1 VGADAG
7 AGASGESVLV
17 IEDEVS
23 LGRLL
28 ERILLEEG
36 FRPTLELR
44 GDSGLRAA
52 LSASP
57 DAVILDLALPGL
69 DGLEVCRRMRA
80 EGFWGP
86 VIMLT
91 ARDAVPDRV
100 RGLEAGADDYL
111 VKPFAIEELLAR
123 LRAQLRRTGGPVER
137 LQVGDLVL
145 EPGTRIVRRGGRE
158 LQLTAHEFSL
168 LELLMRHPNQV
179 LTRDHILD
187 HACVGIPRLPLRVS
201 GHE

>member
-137 LQVGDLVL
+137 LQVGD
-145 EPGTRIVRRGGRE
+145 
-158 LQLTAHEFSL
+158 
-168 LELLMRHPNQV
+168 
-179 LTRDHILD
+179 
-187 HACVGIPRLPLRVS
+187 
-201 GHE
+201 